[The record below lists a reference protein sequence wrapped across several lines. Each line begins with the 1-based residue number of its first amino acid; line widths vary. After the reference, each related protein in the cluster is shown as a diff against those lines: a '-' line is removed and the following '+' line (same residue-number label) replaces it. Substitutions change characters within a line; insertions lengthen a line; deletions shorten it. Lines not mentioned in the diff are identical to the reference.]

1 MTVDYRKC
9 SLVLPREEQNARI
22 YPHNRNDED
31 PNLVRTHQGEQLY
44 LAGLE
49 AREATEN

>member
-9 SLVLPREEQNARI
+9 SLVLPREEQNAGI
-22 YPHNRNDED
+22 YPHNRNDEVL
-31 PNLVRTHQGEQLY
+31 NLVRMYQGQQLY
-44 LAGLE
+44 LVGLE